1 MADFFR
7 GTNKNCSTVRLFVCP
22 NCSLLQFL
30 ACMVDG
36 VSILPSDASNPS
48 NRRKQPF
55 HRTEATRRPTALK
68 KDGIYQ
74 NIPPKRFGS

>member
-22 NCSLLQFL
+22 NCLSFPIL

-36 VSILPSDASNPS
+36 VSVLPSDASNPS
-48 NRRKQPF
+48 NRRKQPI
-55 HRTEATRRPTALK
+55 HRTEATRRPGALK
-68 KDGIYQ
+68 KDKIYQ